1 MTAERLRI
9 AMLAHST
16 NPRGSVVHALEV
28 ADALA
33 QAGHDV
39 VVHAPDPSGAGFF
52 RDTRCRTVALPAQPM
67 AGGLFEMV
75 DARSAEYVAYF
86 SAPRAER
93 FDLYHAQ
100 DGISGNALAR
110 LRELGAIPGFLRT
123 VHHLDA
129 FTDARLAAR
138 QMRAVTAADRVLC
151 VSRLWQDVLARNH
164 GIAACR
170 VGNGVDAV
178 RFSPAPG
185 RMDAALRAR
194 LGLGGGPIFLAV
206 GGIEERKNT
215 VRILEAFAEVRN
227 ARPEAQLVIA
237 GGASLL
243 DHSAARAAFD
253 TALRAAGL
261 AAGPGAAVIPTGTL
275 ADAEMPPLYRLADA
289 LVFPSLREGFGLVVL
304 EGMASGTPVIVSRM
318 APFTEYLAEDDGLW
332 VDPTSVGEI
341 AAAML
346 GATDAATRRRLA
358 AAGHRV
364 CQRHGWPESA
374 RRHLEAYAHWLRSSR
389 EAAHA

>member
-1 MTAERLRI
+1 MIAGRLRI

-28 ADALA
+28 GDALA
-33 QAGHDV
+33 AAGHDV
-39 VVHAPDPSGAGFF
+39 VVHAPDPGGTGFC
-52 RDTRCRTVALPAQPM
+52 RATRCRTAALPAR
-67 AGGLFEMV
+67 AIVGGLFEMV
-75 DARSAEYVAYF
+75 ETRSAEYVAHF
-86 SAPRAER
+86 SAPSAER

-129 FTDARLAAR
+129 FADARLAAR

-151 VSRLWQDVLARNH
+151 VSRVWQEILACDH
-164 GIAACR
+164 GIAASR
-170 VGNGVDAV
+170 VGNGVDTA
-178 RFSPAPG
+178 RFSPNPDGA
-185 RMDAALRAR
+185 DAALRAR
-194 LGLGGGPIFLAV
+194 LGLDGGPVFLAV

-215 VRILEAFAEVRN
+215 RRILQAFAKVRN
-227 ARPEAQLVIA
+227 ARPDAQLVIA

-243 DHSAARAAFD
+243 DHSAARGAFD
-253 TALRAAGL
+253 AALRETGL
-261 AAGPGAAVIPTGTL
+261 ATGPGAAVIATGTL

-304 EGMASGTPVIVSRM
+304 EAMASGTPVIVSRM
-318 APFTEYLAEDDGLW
+318 TPFTEYLAADDCLW
-332 VDPTSVGEI
+332 VEPTSVGEI
-341 AAAML
+341 AAAMV
-346 GATDAATRRRLA
+346 GACDAATRHRLA
-358 AAGHRV
+358 AAGHSV
-364 CQRHGWPESA
+364 CRHHTWQESA
-374 RRHLEAYAHWLRSSR
+374 RRHLEAYARWLRSSR

>member
-1 MTAERLRI
+1 MTDRLRI

-28 ADALA
+28 ANALA
-33 QAGHDV
+33 AAGHDV
-39 VVHAPDPSGAGFF
+39 VVHAPDPSGAGFI
-52 RDTRCRTVALPAQPM
+52 RATRCRTVALPARPV

-75 DARSAEYVAYF
+75 EARSAEYVEYF

-123 VHHLDA
+123 VHHLDTFA
-129 FTDARLAAR
+129 DARLAAR
-138 QMRAVTAADRVLC
+138 QMRAVTVADRVFC
-151 VSRLWQDVLARNH
+151 VSHLWQDVLARDH
-164 GIAACR
+164 GIAAYR
-170 VGNGVDAV
+170 VGNGVDIA

-185 RMDAALRAR
+185 HVDEALRAR
-194 LGLGGGPIFLAV
+194 LGLGTGPAFLTV

-215 VRILEAFAEVRN
+215 VRILQAFAEVRKV
-227 ARPEAQLVIA
+227 RPDAQLVIA

-243 DHSAARAAFD
+243 DHTAVRAAFD
-253 TALRAAGL
+253 AALRETGL
-261 AAGPGAAVIPTGTL
+261 AAGAGAAVIPTGTL
-275 ADAEMPPLYRLADA
+275 TDAEMPPLYRLADA

-304 EGMASGTPVIVSRM
+304 EAMASGTPVIVSRM
-318 APFTEYLAEDDGLW
+318 APFTEYLAENECLW
-332 VDPTSVGEI
+332 VEPTSVGEI

-346 GATDAATRRRLA
+346 GAGDAATRHRLA
-358 AAGHRV
+358 VAGHGVSR
-364 CQRHGWPESA
+364 RHTWQESA
-374 RRHLEAYAHWLRSSR
+374 RRHVEAYAHWLRSSQ
-389 EAAHA
+389 EAADA